1 MKIVMSFLQEIQMEQ
16 VKKCLLLWN
25 ISSFLLVCSND
36 VESNPGPLAPLARG
50 PNLEKAVVDL
60 KREMKEMTRMM
71 ERQEQQISSLKRA
84 SDRFNLEE
92 EIMGLR

>member
-1 MKIVMSFLQEIQMEQ
+1 MLKMIILF
-16 VKKCLLLWN
+16 WN
-25 ISSFLLVCSND
+25 ISSHLLVCSND

-60 KREMKEMTRMM
+60 KREVKEMTRMM

-84 SDRFNLEE
+84 ADRFNLEE

>member
-1 MKIVMSFLQEIQMEQ
+1 MMSFLQEIQMEQ